1 MADSIDFLEL
11 YEKIFK
17 VLPRNNVQRLMEV
30 CYEVVG
36 VPILTVDVMYNLLGI
51 APNVKTGDY
60 QWDYLLENK
69 GYETDMIVRLYED
82 GIMQSVNNRN
92 APYVVDW
99 GSCRDN
105 PKIQGIVKVNDI
117 VEGYVTMQCT
127 YDQITPDR
135 LKAMD
140 IIMNVCALFFREN
153 DSESSMPYTYQK
165 VFAGELFNHR
175 IKTPRQLTMWQKDMN
190 CDLNPP
196 YQIFAVSTY
205 DKSEKNVLSYIRK
218 LSQQFSPYQF
228 ALIQENILYVLHYNM
243 KKRPRGNS
251 EETLFIKTLRRFNGC
266 CGASRYFDDL
276 LCASDYIKQ
285 AEDAM
290 TLGQSMG
297 SPNGVHYYESLYL
310 PAILAPRLSQMPRTN
325 YISPAIP
332 LLEEYDSENSTEF
345 LKTLEAYTKNL
356 FRTSETAAQLHIHRN
371 TLLYRVQ
378 KIEEI
383 GDFSL
388 KDYSTVLHL
397 MISFYM
403 LDLENNYNT

>member
-1 MADSIDFLEL
+1 
-11 YEKIFK
+11 
-17 VLPRNNVQRLMEV
+17 
-30 CYEVVG
+30 
-36 VPILTVDVMYNLLGI
+36 
-51 APNVKTGDY
+51 
-60 QWDYLLENK
+60 
-69 GYETDMIVRLYED
+69 
-82 GIMQSVNNRN
+82 
-92 APYVVDW
+92 
-99 GSCRDN
+99 
-105 PKIQGIVKVNDI
+105 
-117 VEGYVTMQCT
+117 
-127 YDQITPDR
+127 
-135 LKAMD
+135 
-140 IIMNVCALFFREN
+140 
-153 DSESSMPYTYQK
+153 
-165 VFAGELFNHR
+165 
-175 IKTPRQLTMWQKDMN
+175 
-190 CDLNPP
+190 
-196 YQIFAVSTY
+196 
-205 DKSEKNVLSYIRK
+205 
-218 LSQQFSPYQF
+218 
-228 ALIQENILYVLHYNM
+228 
-243 KKRPRGNS
+243 
-251 EETLFIKTLRRFNGC
+251 
-266 CGASRYFDDL
+266 
-276 LCASDYIKQ
+276 
-285 AEDAM
+285 M